1 MNYSA
6 EELIKLISDR
16 VRCCAKFDLN
26 TCKCVKCPLH
36 DNFGD
41 MKDLC
46 MLVAHFDTKKE
57 S

>member
-6 EELIKLISDR
+6 EELIKIVSDR
-16 VRCCAKFDLN
+16 VRCCARADLD
-26 TCKCVKCPLH
+26 TCSCYECPLS

-46 MLVAHFDTKKE
+46 MLIAHFGTKKE